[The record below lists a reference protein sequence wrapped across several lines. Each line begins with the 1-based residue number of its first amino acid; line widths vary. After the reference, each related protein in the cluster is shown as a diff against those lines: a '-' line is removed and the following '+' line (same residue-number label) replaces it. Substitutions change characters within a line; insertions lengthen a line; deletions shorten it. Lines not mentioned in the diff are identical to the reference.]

1 MLVASSNFLV
11 PNATFVVELIAFL
24 LVLFVLRRYVLPVIN
39 KSMEDRQQTIRQS
52 MEDAETAR
60 RRAEE
65 AEAEYARTVEAARH
79 EARAMVDEA
88 NRIGEELRA
97 DLRQRGEQ
105 EYERIISRA
114 QADID
119 ASARRA
125 AEDLRRQ
132 VVDIVITVTEKVI
145 GEGFGS
151 DGQRAL
157 IDRTIAEVEAEASSA
172 PEVNA

>member
-145 GEGFGS
+145 GEGFSS